1 MKKTYLLFI
10 AALIVSLFLYFTHTQ
25 EENSE
30 VALAVVVGKHANAM
44 EIPLNA
50 ASLKEAI
57 YNSCYTYGNIS
68 FVSVDGEPK
77 VYYQADIPKPEVGG
91 LTSSKKKAIAD
102 GYTQQLLIELAK
114 VKPVVP
120 EVDTLKSIQ
129 KASST
134 LAGSSENADKIMVI
148 MDSGLATKGY
158 LDFTKGMLDADK
170 DSIVAALD
178 EAKAIPNME
187 DIEVIWMFNG
197 QTAAPQLELS
207 ERQKHNL
214 QEIWEAILLAG
225 GAKSIKFASDISSEV
240 SNENFPEVSL
250 IDVENRGVIVEQ
262 KKTDSVELVVE
273 KVIETIVL
281 DNSNVQ
287 FIGDTAVFVDKEAA
301 MEKLRVVANQLLS
314 HPDNK
319 VYIIGTTASGEQEFC
334 KQLSIDRAEKVT
346 GVLKELG
353 VSNEQLIPM
362 GLGFEDPWHIVDC
375 DANGSQIEELAC
387 QNRKVMIVDV
397 NGQDAELINKGE

>member
-1 MKKTYLLFI
+1 MKKTYLLLI
-10 AALIVSLFLYFTHTQ
+10 VALIVSLFLYYTHTQ
-25 EENSE
+25 DENSE

-44 EIPLNA
+44 EIPFNT
-50 ASLKEAI
+50 ASLKEII
-57 YNSCYTYGNIS
+57 YSSCYTYGNIS

-91 LTSSKKKAIAD
+91 LTNSKKKTIAD
-102 GYTQQLLIELAK
+102 GYTQQLLIELTK
-114 VKPVVP
+114 VKPAVP
-120 EVDTLKSIQ
+120 EVDTLKAIQ

-134 LAGSSENADKIMVI
+134 LAGSSESADKIMVI

-170 DSIVAALD
+170 DSIVVALE

-187 DIEVIWMFNG
+187 GIEVIWMFNG
-197 QTAAPQLELS
+197 QTASPQLELS

-225 GAKSIKFASDISSEV
+225 GAKSIKFASDIASEV

-262 KKTDSVELVVE
+262 KKTDSLELVVE
-273 KVIETIVL
+273 TVIETIVL

-287 FIGDTAVFVDKEAA
+287 FVGDTAVFVDKEVA

-319 VYIIGTTASGEQEFC
+319 VYIIGT
-334 KQLSIDRAEKVT
+334 DRKSV
-346 GVLKELG
+346 V
-353 VSNEQLIPM
+353 
-362 GLGFEDPWHIVDC
+362 
-375 DANGSQIEELAC
+375 
-387 QNRKVMIVDV
+387 
-397 NGQDAELINKGE
+397 